1 MSDTV
6 PPKRLPLLL
15 FAALLIAV
23 GAWLGFT
30 SDGVH
35 WPGLIAMLVLYF
47 LVCVIGWRAGHGRDL
62 SDADEMMVAGRAL
75 PLGIAVC
82 TMSAT
87 WLGGGYING
96 TAEYVYRSDYG
107 LVWTQAPWGYA
118 ISLILG
124 GLFFA
129 GRMRRMGYRTMLDPL
144 EQRYGKHLTALL
156 FLPALTGEIFWSAA
170 ILTAL
175 GATFGIILQVNIE
188 TAIVLSAIIAIAY
201 TMLGGLWAVAATD
214 TLQVILIL
222 LGLGLVAAFAV
233 PHAGGLVAMFG
244 NYQAEMGLN
253 GRVFPPLLGW
263 TDDALGPWYWQWW
276 DSMFL
281 LVFGG
286 IAWQVYFQRVL
297 GAKSPAVA
305 RNLSLLA
312 ALVCVAAAVLSTLIG
327 MAGQQIDWAA
337 LGRESLS
344 NEDAGM
350 ILPYV
355 MRYATPPVIAMLG
368 LGAIATAVMSSVD
381 SSILSAA
388 SMATWNVYRP
398 LLAPG
403 ADSQRLARI
412 IRGCILLVGLAAL
425 ILALRVQSIYAL
437 WFLCSDFVYCI
448 LFPQLVCALYDPKA
462 NPVGAGAG
470 LVLSTLLRFGAGE
483 PALAIPRF
491 LPWPMVEDGMVL
503 FPFRTTAVLAGLV
516 TIVVVSRCT
525 QSLSPP
531 TPLERVNEKTQP
543 G

>member
-1 MSDTV
+1 MANLKPSDA
-6 PPKRLPLLL
+6 LPLIL
-15 FAALLIAV
+15 FAALLVGV
-23 GAWLGFT
+23 GAWIGFT

-47 LVCVIGWRAGHGRDL
+47 VVCWVGWRAGNGRDL
-62 SDADEMMVAGRAL
+62 HNADEMMVAGRAL
-75 PLGIAVC
+75 PLPLAVC

-118 ISLILG
+118 LSLVIG

-129 GRMRRMGYRTMLDPL
+129 GRMRKLGYRTMLDPL
-144 EQRYGKHLTALL
+144 EQRYGKHVTALL

-188 TAIVLSAIIAIAY
+188 TAIILSAVIAIAY

-214 TLQVILIL
+214 TLQVVLIF
-222 LGLGLVAAFAV
+222 LGLGVVAFFVV
-233 PHAGGLVAMFG
+233 PNAGGLEVMFS
-244 NYQAEMGLN
+244 NYQADMGVN
-253 GRVFPPLLGW
+253 GRVFPPLAGWGEDGLGSY
-263 TDDALGPWYWQWW
+263 YWQWW
-276 DSMFL
+276 DCLLL

-297 GAKSPAVA
+297 AAKSPAVA

-312 ALVCVAAAVLSTLIG
+312 AVVCVAAALLSTLIG
-327 MAGQQIDWAA
+327 MAGQQLDWGA
-337 LGRESLS
+337 LGVDRLP
-344 NEDAGM
+344 NEEANL

-355 MRYATPPVIAMLG
+355 MRYATPTIIAMLG

-381 SSILSAA
+381 SSVLSAA

-398 LLAPG
+398 LIAKDASSRHL
-403 ADSQRLARI
+403 SRV
-412 IRGCILLVGLAAL
+412 IRVCVILVGAAAL
-425 ILALRVQSIYAL
+425 LLALRVQSIYAL

-448 LFPQLVCALYDPKA
+448 LFPQLVCAIYDPKA
-462 NPVGAGAG
+462 NRIGAAVG
-470 LVLSTLLRFGAGE
+470 LLLSTVLRFGAGE
-483 PALAIPRF
+483 ATLGIPRF
-491 LPWPMVEDGMVL
+491 LPWPMVEDGAVL
-503 FPFRTTAVLAGLV
+503 FPFRTTAMLAGLLA
-516 TIVVVSRCT
+516 IIVVSRLT
-525 QSLSPP
+525 QHRAPAR
-531 TPLERVNEKTQP
+531 PLYHVDAGT
-543 G
+543 